1 MQKRKSQLRLKI
13 KKQLR
18 AIIRNQEAEIKNK
31 NKEREKKQ
39 KGSSFMSDYC
49 IITDGSCDLP
59 KDLAAK
65 ENITVVPFYV
75 SFDEK
80 TYMKEGID
88 IGIRDFYQK
97 MVDNKNVF
105 PKSSLPSVQD
115 YIEAF
120 EPILKQGK
128 GIVCICITSKFSG
141 SVQSATNAKNILL
154 ETYPDAKIE
163 VIDSMINTV
172 LQGLFVLQAAKMCNS
187 GVPMDAC
194 VKELLSIR
202 ESGRIF
208 FTIGNI
214 DYLKHGGR
222 IGKLSGLA
230 ASVLGIK
237 PLITLKDGEIYN
249 SGISRSRKA
258 SQVKVI
264 ELLKQY
270 IKEETIDM
278 KKWQLC
284 VGFGYDYDEAVAFQR
299 QAVDSLGGLI
309 TEKDCPI
316 FQIGATIGVHTGPYP
331 LGFGIIKKQ
340 TLC

>member
-1 MQKRKSQLRLKI
+1 
-13 KKQLR
+13 
-18 AIIRNQEAEIKNK
+18 
-31 NKEREKKQ
+31 
-39 KGSSFMSDYC
+39 MSEYC
-49 IITDGSCDLP
+49 IISDGSCDLP

-75 SFDEK
+75 SFDERN
-80 TYMKEGID
+80 YMKEGVD
-88 IGIRDFYQK
+88 IGVRDFYQK
-97 MVDNKNVF
+97 MVDNKGVF

-115 YIEAF
+115 YMEVF
-120 EPILKQGK
+120 EPIIKQGK

-163 VIDSMINTV
+163 VIDSMVNTV
-172 LQGLFVLQAAKMCNS
+172 LQGMFVLEAAKMCNA
-187 GVPMDAC
+187 GVPMEAC
-194 VKELLSIR
+194 VKELLDMR

-208 FTIGNI
+208 FTIGSI

-258 SQVKVI
+258 SMAKVI

-270 IKEETIDM
+270 IEERKIDM

-284 VGFGYDYDEAVAFQR
+284 IGFGYDREEAVAFQK
-299 QAVDSLGGLI
+299 QILSELGGII
-309 TEKDCPI
+309 TEAECPC
-316 FQIGATIGVHTGPYP
+316 FQIGATISVHTGPYP
-331 LGFGIIKKQ
+331 IGVGFIRKQ

>member
-1 MQKRKSQLRLKI
+1 
-13 KKQLR
+13 
-18 AIIRNQEAEIKNK
+18 
-31 NKEREKKQ
+31 
-39 KGSSFMSDYC
+39 MSDYC

-80 TYMKEGID
+80 NYMKEGID
-88 IGIRDFYQK
+88 IEVRDFYQE
-97 MVDNKNVF
+97 MVDNKGVF

-154 ETYPDAKIE
+154 ETYPNAKIE

-172 LQGLFVLQAAKMCNS
+172 LQGLFVLEAAKMCNG
-187 GVPMDAC
+187 GVPMEAC
-194 VKELLSIR
+194 VKELLSMR

-208 FTIGNI
+208 FTIGSI

-237 PLITLKDGEIYN
+237 PLITLKNGEIYN

-270 IKEETIDM
+270 IKEENIDL

-284 VGFGYDYDEAVAFQR
+284 IGFGYDYDEAVAFQK
-299 QAVDSLGGLI
+299 QAIAALDGLI

-316 FQIGATIGVHTGPYP
+316 FQIGATIAVHTGPYP

>member
-1 MQKRKSQLRLKI
+1 
-13 KKQLR
+13 
-18 AIIRNQEAEIKNK
+18 
-31 NKEREKKQ
+31 
-39 KGSSFMSDYC
+39 MSDYC

-80 TYMKEGID
+80 NYMKEGID
-88 IGIRDFYQK
+88 IGVRDFYQK
-97 MVDNKNVF
+97 MVDNKGVF

-154 ETYPDAKIE
+154 ETYPNAKIE
-163 VIDSMINTV
+163 VIDSRINTV
-172 LQGLFVLQAAKMCNS
+172 LQGLFVLEAAKMCNG
-187 GVPMDAC
+187 GVPMEAC
-194 VKELLSIR
+194 VKELLSMR

-208 FTIGNI
+208 FTIGSI

-237 PLITLKDGEIYN
+237 PLITLKNGEIYS

-270 IKEETIDM
+270 IKEENIDL

-284 VGFGYDYDEAVAFQR
+284 IGFGYDYDEAVAFQK
-299 QAVDSLGGLI
+299 QAIAALDGLI

-316 FQIGATIGVHTGPYP
+316 FQIGATIAVHTGPYP